1 MKQRIK
7 SFILCAGLVVCGLLT
22 TVQVYSEDH
31 ASGWE
36 AVPQGNQ
43 LTGSVKD
50 ANGEPIIGATIQIK
64 GTTTGA
70 ATDVDGNFTL
80 VVGSGAV
87 LEVSFVGYKKK
98 EVTVGTEKHI
108 NIVLDEDIQNL
119 DEVVVTALGIRKTNR
134 KIGYAMST
142 VKGEELQR
150 VNNISPISAL
160 QGKVAGV
167 DINIVGSS
175 GVQSSPSIVIRGAKS
190 LSKSAQPI
198 FVIDGI
204 VLENNQSPTEGADW
218 GSQLKNL
225 NPDDYADITV
235 LKGAAATALYGNR
248 GANGAVV
255 ITSKTGEAGKGI
267 GVEISHTQ
275 QWETIYKSPIEYQ
288 NVFGMGYLFNGRE
301 GNFGDD
307 GNPTSYTANSFGPRM
322 EGQMIKTSYRG
333 DLVAYSPQKDNWKTF
348 YQTGAYRNT
357 NVAIG
362 GGSEKATFRFSY
374 SNTDN
379 KGVLPNN
386 QYSRNSLSFHS
397 TAKINQIFSLDFGVQ
412 YVKSVTENAAATGRY
427 YTTSNMGRAMT
438 YSLPRSMDV
447 GDMYRNYR
455 NEDGTLKDL
464 GYGLWNDDVRYIF
477 NRMDSRS
484 DKRNEESL
492 LANVQLG
499 IQFTSWLDASVKVN
513 YNLFRIFNET
523 KERGTG
529 VGYSGGYYGIGGS
542 ESGSYNGL
550 AMLHANRRFVN
561 DNLELDVRVAT
572 EVYGNNRLQSWSK
585 ATNGGLIVPQVY
597 AISNS
602 KEEVRPVYE
611 YTPANN
617 RTIGLSGIVNL
628 SWKDQVN
635 LELTGRND
643 WMSTMMYPL
652 SVPGTN
658 HSSVFYPSVNVSW
671 MFTDTF
677 RDAIPERILTFGKLR
692 GSLAYVGMGT
702 SPYNTSLGGYNHTT
716 IKNADGGSIVIAGV
730 NQAGVL
736 PNYDLKPELQRTI
749 EFGADLRFLD
759 SRLGVDFAWY
769 KQNTKNQILTLDG
782 VPEAGFTKR
791 AINAGNIQNMGIEIQ
806 LDATPIVANGWRWD
820 IGLNF
825 TRNRGKVKKLHPQVK
840 EYKMMADY
848 EGMEVWAYEGGEFGV
863 MTTTHARAIDPSTGK
878 FIMSAPYDNE
888 GMTVADYRTESD
900 MKMYNEQYKRTPL
913 GNVQPDFLMGM
924 SHTLSYKGFQLFA
937 GLNARVGGLIYSNS
951 YTLGMARGVL
961 KETLKGRQGDGVA
974 RVNYKGETVYD
985 GFIPDAVFE
994 QGAIVNVNGQAVDIS
1009 GMTYQSA
1016 ADAGYVEPMS
1026 SAANYAWNYGWQ
1038 NNLDQ
1043 AVLKNTWIK
1052 LRELTLTY
1060 NFSKPMLQKIRVQG
1074 LQLSFSGLNL
1084 CYIYN
1089 GLKGKLNPESIQS
1102 NNPFSPVEY
1111 GGVPF
1116 SRSFAVGVKVKF

>member
-7 SFILCAGLVVCGLLT
+7 SVILCVVFVVCSLLSPSQAFCWDYVST
-22 TVQVYSEDH
+22 Q
-31 ASGWE
+31 G
-36 AVPQGNQ
+36 AVPQENQ
-43 LTGSVKD
+43 LTGTVKD
-50 ANGEPIIGATIQIK
+50 INGEPIIGATIQIK
-64 GTTTGA
+64 GTTTGT
-70 ATDVDGNFTL
+70 ATDVDGHFTL
-80 VVGSGAV
+80 AAPSGAV

-98 EVTVGTEKHI
+98 EITVGAEKQL
-108 NIVLDEDIQNL
+108 NIILEEDIQNL
-119 DEVVVTALGIRKTNR
+119 EEVVVTALGIRKTNR

-142 VKGEELQR
+142 VKGDELQR

-204 VLENNQSPTEGADW
+204 VMENNESPTEGADW

-288 NVFGMGYLFNGRE
+288 DVFGMGYIFNGHE
-301 GNFGDD
+301 GGFGDD
-307 GNPTSYTANSFGPRM
+307 GNPTSYTAGSFGPRM
-322 EGQMIKTSYRG
+322 EGQMIKMPYTG
-333 DLVAYSPQKDNWKTF
+333 ELVAYSPQKDNWKTF

-357 NVAIG
+357 NVAIS
-362 GGSEKATFRFSY
+362 GGSEKATYRFSY

-386 QYSRNSLSFHS
+386 QYTRNSLSLRS
-397 TAKINQIFSLDFGVQ
+397 TAKINQIFSLDFGAQ
-412 YVKSVTENAAATGRY
+412 YVKSVTYNAASTGRY
-427 YTTSNMGRAMT
+427 YETSNMGRAMS
-438 YSLPRSMDV
+438 YCLPRSMDV
-447 GDMYRNYR
+447 ADLYRNYR

-464 GYGLWNDDVRYIF
+464 EYGLWNDHVRNILD
-477 NRMDSRS
+477 RMDSRNE
-484 DKRNEESL
+484 KRNEESF

-499 IQFTSWLDASVKVN
+499 MQFTSWLDASVKVN
-513 YNLFRIFNET
+513 YNLYRTFSET
-523 KERGTG
+523 KVRGSG
-529 VGYSGGYYGIGGS
+529 VGFSGGEYSLGGT
-542 ESGSYNGL
+542 ENGSYNGL
-550 AMLHANRRFVN
+550 AMIHANRHFI
-561 DNLELDVRVAT
+561 DENLELDVRVAT
-572 EVYGNNRLQSWSK
+572 EIYGNNRSQSWSK
-585 ATNGGLIVPQVY
+585 KTNGGLIVPQVY

-602 KEEVRPVYE
+602 KEEVRPVYD

-617 RTIGLSGIVNL
+617 RTVGLSGIVNL

-643 WMSTMMYPL
+643 WLSTMLYPL
-652 SVPGTN
+652 SVPGNN
-658 HSSVFYPSVNVSW
+658 HYSVFYPSVNVSW

-677 RDAIPERILTFGKLR
+677 RDAIPEKVLTFGKLR

-702 SPYNTSLGGYNHTT
+702 AAYNTSLGGYNHST
-716 IKNADGGSIVIAGV
+716 IKNADGGNVVIAGV

-749 EFGADLRFLD
+749 EFGADLRFFD
-759 SRLGVDFAWY
+759 SRFGIDFAWY

-791 AINAGNIQNMGIEIQ
+791 AINAGNIQNTGIEIQ
-806 LDATPIVANGWRWD
+806 LDATPIVMNGWRWD

-840 EYKMMADY
+840 EYRMMADY
-848 EGMEVWAYEGGEFGV
+848 EGMEVWAYEGGQFGV
-863 MTTTHARAIDPSTGK
+863 MTTTHARAKDPNTGK
-878 FIMSAPYDNE
+878 YIVTAPYDYE
-888 GMTVADYRTESD
+888 GMTVFDYRTESD
-900 MKMYNEQYKRTPL
+900 MKMYTENYKRTPL

-924 SHTLSYKGFQLFA
+924 THSLSYKGFQFFA

-951 YTLGMARGVL
+951 YTLGMGRGVL
-961 KETLKGRQGDGVA
+961 KESLKGRQGDGLA

-994 QGAIVNVNGQAVDIS
+994 QGATVKVNGQNVDIS
-1009 GMTYQSA
+1009 GMTYQA
-1016 ADAGYVEPMS
+1016 AMDAGYVEPVS
-1026 SAANYAWNYGWQ
+1026 SGANYAWNYGWQ
-1038 NNLDQ
+1038 TNLDQ
-1043 AVLKNTWIK
+1043 TALKNTWVK

-1060 NFSKPMLQKIRVQG
+1060 NFSKPMLQKIRLQG
-1074 LQLSFSGLNL
+1074 LQLSFSALNL